1 MIPVILGGLVGVGVG
16 YMVKKICDE
25 NECGIDEKIEEGL
38 MAIEE
43 WFDEKT
49 VALDNYLVS
58 TKEKN
63 KYQVEEEINLDSLQ
77 HMKKKVY
84 HDSFVDFVTLY
95 EKIENV
101 DFGKLEYQEIDFD
114 SKKYGDEIFD
124 EIVQNNIKITTD
136 LLFKSNNLLGDMVIY
151 LNELIKNE
159 TDYENFEI
167 KAKELLKEAFSLARF
182 IQKVCINDS
191 ITQDVILKFNNII
204 SSIQEG
210 K

>member
-1 MIPVILGGLVGVGVG
+1 MLPVILGGLVGVGVG

-49 VALDNYLVS
+49 VVLDNYLVS
-58 TKEKN
+58 TKEEN

-114 SKKYGDEIFD
+114 SKKYGDETFD
-124 EIVQNNIKITTD
+124 EIV
-136 LLFKSNNLLGDMVIY
+136 
-151 LNELIKNE
+151 
-159 TDYENFEI
+159 
-167 KAKELLKEAFSLARF
+167 
-182 IQKVCINDS
+182 
-191 ITQDVILKFNNII
+191 
-204 SSIQEG
+204 
-210 K
+210 